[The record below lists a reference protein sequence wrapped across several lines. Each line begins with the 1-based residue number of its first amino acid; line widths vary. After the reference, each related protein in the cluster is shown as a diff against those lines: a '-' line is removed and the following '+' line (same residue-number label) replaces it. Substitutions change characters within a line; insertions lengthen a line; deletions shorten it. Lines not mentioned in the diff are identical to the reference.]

1 MLEEMKMNFQ
11 EIVTANRALLARA
24 RELNVRAGSEVFP
37 IPSRQDIA
45 EAVKTV
51 LGGARRVAE
60 VNNLPALL
68 LPALDDRMIEK
79 VLREQPDTITI
90 LGQEV
95 AVEYRLGYNPHV
107 RLDFRGDEGRNWLKL
122 PDAGIHLPGGR
133 EVSIYSALEGYGYF
147 IEAESSKFKVKA
159 RECLNQGLWDKWQK
173 PELPAPTEYIAYV
186 VEMEYGR
193 CVVTDASLLAYGAVN
208 YDSYYGSW
216 KSHWSRDRA
225 EADKVHAQACAKFVE
240 VKEKVALDALRKRV
254 GELHSAHNYNRE
266 LPEELRTRMYNT
278 YYGYSGGATTV
289 AEIKAFIA
297 EVEVAVATIEERKAE
312 AERKQREAEARR
324 EAVDEALRGIGY
336 PEAHIWV
343 PESGEVA
350 YVLAGKTSKMGNF
363 VVQPA
368 ADVEDTSYNGR
379 PYCFGDYKYQAW
391 VAFKFDVKSKAQDYS
406 GRGNLQS
413 EVKLFV
419 PKGLLS
425 AGVYGVS
432 EDEQGQFFFPVI
444 HHNAEGVEVIPEMS
458 AIRKVRVSKES
469 SKQTLK
475 GSANVDLAKVD
486 FSKLF
491 GGAAKIR

>member
-1 MLEEMKMNFQ
+1 MNSF
-11 EIVTANRALLARA
+11 ENVVAENRGLLARA
-24 RELNVRAGSEVFP
+24 RELNVRAGQTIFSVPGRDELMKLFSV
-37 IPSRQDIA
+37 A
-45 EAVKTV
+45 

-60 VNNLPALL
+60 IRNLPALL
-68 LPALDDRMIEK
+68 LPALDQRAIEK

-95 AVEYRLGYNPHV
+95 TVEYRSGYNPRV
-107 RLDFRGDEGRNWLKL
+107 RLDFRGEDGRNWLSL

-133 EVSIYSALEGYGYF
+133 EVSMYSSVEGYGYY

-173 PELPAPTEYIAYV
+173 PELPAPTDSIPPIA
-186 VEMEYGR
+186 EIEYGR
-193 CVVTDASLLAYGAVN
+193 CVVTDASLIAFGAVN

-240 VKEKVALDALRKRV
+240 VKEKVARDALKKRV
-254 GELHSAHNYNRE
+254 GELHSAHSYNRE
-266 LPEELRTRMYNT
+266 LPEEMRSRMYNT

-289 AEIKAFIA
+289 AEIEAFIA
-297 EVEVAVATIEERKAE
+297 EVEVAVAAIEERKAE
-312 AERKQREAEARR
+312 AERVKREAEARR
-324 EAVDEALRGIGY
+324 EAVDEALRDIGY

-368 ADVEDTSYNGR
+368 ADVDDTSYNGR

-391 VAFKFDVKSKAQDYS
+391 VAFKLGVRSKAQDYS

-413 EVKLFV
+413 EVELFV
-419 PKGLLS
+419 PQGLLS

-444 HHNAEGVEVIPEMS
+444 HHNGEGVEVIPEIN

-469 SKQTLK
+469 KT
-475 GSANVDLAKVD
+475 SAPSSNERPTVDALEALRQKW
-486 FSKLF
+486 
-491 GGAAKIR
+491 GAR